1 MKDDSVICE
10 REAYARFAQT
20 SDAD

>member
-1 MKDDSVICE
+1 MKDGSVICE